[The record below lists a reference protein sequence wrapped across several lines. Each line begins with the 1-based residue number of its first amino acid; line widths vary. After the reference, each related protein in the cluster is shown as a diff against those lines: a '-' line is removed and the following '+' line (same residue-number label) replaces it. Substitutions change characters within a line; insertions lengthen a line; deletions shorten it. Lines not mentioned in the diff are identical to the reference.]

1 MAPKT
6 HQTTG
11 EMEKR
16 QIVLRFFLPANEQT
30 AKAIQPGMNSFHHP
44 AASFEARFAFD
55 GLGLFP
61 SRAHMGCKAKFLQ
74 NGVHLIV
81 VVPFVQTHPLW
92 MCLGGLGAV
101 DDDAF
106 DGRAHQSHI
115 MAVRSL
121 NHRANRHS
129 MSLRQH
135 AAFDAPLAA
144 ISGIGPGF
152 FPPPTELLSLL
163 HPSRASP
170 TPSPTTHRISQLRL
184 AQALEK
190 SPLPP

>member
-1 MAPKT
+1 
-6 HQTTG
+6 
-11 EMEKR
+11 
-16 QIVLRFFLPANEQT
+16 
-30 AKAIQPGMNSFHHP
+30 MNAFHHP
-44 AASFEARFAFD
+44 AARLEARFAFD

-61 SRAHMGCKAKFLQ
+61 SRAHMGCKAKFLSDS
-74 NGVHLIV
+74 VPFIV

-129 MSLRQH
+129 LSLRQH
-135 AAFDAPLAA
+135 AAFDAPLASS
-144 ISGIGPGF
+144 SGIGPGF
-152 FPPPTELLSLL
+152 FPRPTELLSLL
-163 HPSRASP
+163 HPARASP
-170 TPSPTTHRISQLRL
+170 TRSRTTHRIAQLRRAL
-184 AQALEK
+184 A
-190 SPLPP
+190 